1 MVVKPI
7 ALVVVSVLVVA
18 AAGTG
23 AYLAVRDNRNHAEA
37 GVPGVATAEPALSHQ
52 DTNRFGAVDATEE
65 IVGGQSSAEATIQQ
79 PAPPVASATREPSES
94 QTHRTLPLAG
104 PSATSAETKPV
115 TPAPGR
121 KDRSTSSPSSPRSS
135 VPNEAPV
142 VNGWERMP
150 DSSPSFDAA
159 STPNQVALGVLSSA
173 DLGVSVEPEERPRTI
188 RELTVSADSV
198 IGIQIDTRVSTV
210 DAEIE
215 DDVEARVTRDVLV
228 DSEVAIP
235 AGTRVLGS
243 VVLVEQTGKLKGSA
257 RLGVRFHTVVLDDIY
272 ELPIATETVYRE
284 GKGRGSE
291 SAAKIGGAA
300 VGGAILGAIFG
311 GQKGAAIGSAAGAAG
326 GTAAAMAG
334 DGQPATLP
342 AGSTLTVRLSRPA
355 TVTIDY

>member
-1 MVVKPI
+1 MVVKTS
-7 ALVVVSVLVVA
+7 ALVVVSVLVAA

-23 AYLAVRDNRNHAEA
+23 AYLAVRDNRNHTGT
-37 GVPGVATAEPALSHQ
+37 GVPEMATEGSGFSGPDANH
-52 DTNRFGAVDATEE
+52 FGAVDATEE
-65 IVGGQSSAEATIQQ
+65 TVGGDSSAEAPIPPAASAPRESGDNQT
-79 PAPPVASATREPSES
+79 PRAAPPSAPT
-94 QTHRTLPLAG
+94 
-104 PSATSAETKPV
+104 ATSADSRPV
-115 TPAPGR
+115 APTPSR
-121 KDRSTSSPSSPRSS
+121 EDRSAPPSPSS
-135 VPNEAPV
+135 VPDDAPGV
-142 VNGWERMP
+142 AGWERAS
-150 DSSPSFDAA
+150 DSAPSFDAA
-159 STPNQVALGVLSSA
+159 STPNQVALKSLDSA
-173 DLGVSVEPEERPRTI
+173 DLGVSVNPEERPRTL

-198 IGIQIDTRVSTV
+198 IGIQVDTPVSTV
-210 DAEIE
+210 DAEVE
-215 DDVEARVTRDVLV
+215 DDVEARVTRDVVV

-272 ELPIATETVYRE
+272 ELPISTETVYRE

-342 AGSTLTVRLSRPA
+342 VGSTLTVRLSRPA
-355 TVTIDY
+355 TVTIEY

>member
-1 MVVKPI
+1 MVVKPL
-7 ALVVVSVLVVA
+7 ALVVVSVLVVG

-23 AYLAVRDNRNHAEA
+23 AYLAVRDSRNHAEA
-37 GVPGVATAEPALSHQ
+37 GVPGMATAEPDSSRQ
-52 DTNRFGAVDATEE
+52 DANRFGVVDATEE
-65 IVGGQSSAEATIQQ
+65 MVGGDSSAEAPVQ
-79 PAPPVASATREPSES
+79 PVPPVASTTREPGDS
-94 QTHRTLPLAG
+94 QTPRAAAPSD
-104 PSATSAETKPV
+104 PSATLADTRPL
-115 TPAPGR
+115 TPTPNREDGFA
-121 KDRSTSSPSSPRSS
+121 SSSPSS
-135 VPNEAPV
+135 VPNDAPAV
-142 VNGWERMP
+142 DGWERTA
-150 DSSPSFDAA
+150 DSSPSVDAS
-159 STPNQVALGVLSSA
+159 STPNQVVLGSLSSS
-173 DLGVSVEPEERPRTI
+173 DLGISVDREERPRTL

-198 IGIQIDTRVSTV
+198 IGIQVDTPVSTV

-228 DSEVAIP
+228 NSEVAIS

-284 GKGRGSE
+284 GKGRGGK

-355 TVTIDY
+355 TVTIEY

>member
-23 AYLAVRDNRNHAEA
+23 AYLAVRDNRNYAEA
-37 GVPGVATAEPALSHQ
+37 GVPGVATVEPALSHQ
-52 DTNRFGAVDATEE
+52 DATLGVVEETEE
-65 IVGGQSSAEATIQQ
+65 IIGSESSAEAPIQQ
-79 PAPPVASATREPSES
+79 PAPPVASATRGLGES
-94 QTHRTLPLAG
+94 QTHRTAPLSA
-104 PSATSAETKPV
+104 PSATPAETRPV
-115 TPAPGR
+115 APAPSR
-121 KDRSTSSPSSPRSS
+121 EDRSASSTPSSRSS
-135 VPNEAPV
+135 VPNDGPAV
-142 VNGWERMP
+142 DGWERAP
-150 DSSPSFDAA
+150 DSSPSFDSA
-159 STPNQVALGVLSSA
+159 STPNQVALGALSSA
-173 DLGVSVEPEERPRTI
+173 DLGVSVDPEERPRTI

-198 IGIQIDTRVSTV
+198 IGIQVETPVSTV

-215 DDVEARVTRDVLV
+215 DDVEARVTRNVLV

-243 VVLVEQTGKLKGSA
+243 VVLVEQTGTLKGSA

-284 GKGRGSE
+284 GKERGSE

-300 VGGAILGAIFG
+300 IGGAILGAILG
-311 GQKGAAIGSAAGAAG
+311 GQKGAALGSAAGAAG

-355 TVTIDY
+355 TVMIEY